1 MPKRKKVLKNV
12 KIKPTKQKLVKPVET
27 DKNDIERNEMSE
39 YMALLETKYNPPP
52 KLTKHENI
60 FN

>member
-12 KIKPTKQKLVKPVET
+12 KIKPTKEKLVKPVET

-39 YMALLETKYNPPP
+39 YMALLETKYKPPP

>member
-12 KIKPTKQKLVKPVET
+12 KIKPTKEKLVKPVET

-39 YMALLETKYNPPP
+39 YMALLETKYKPPP
-52 KLTKHENI
+52 KLTRHENI